1 MHEAA
6 NFRFCVA
13 GFIPEDPHT
22 FALQMSARLAQFV
35 PRLTL
40 DFVTEAS
47 SGMEKAEG
55 HQRINYLQYISPW
68 ISNLAKFC
76 DPGSVLYEHSGAKLR
91 DTIRLLVDIT
101 TGNFVVCPGPSRLP
115 SILTQ
120 YPDSVCSSEVHM
132 VRDTTTR

>member
-1 MHEAA
+1 
-6 NFRFCVA
+6 
-13 GFIPEDPHT
+13 
-22 FALQMSARLAQFV
+22 MSERLAEFA

-55 HQRINYLQYISPW
+55 QQRINCLQYIRPW

-76 DPGSVLYEHSGAKLR
+76 DPGNALYEHSGAKLR

-101 TGNFVVCPGPSRLP
+101 IANFVVCQDPHVYHLF
-115 SILTQ
+115 
-120 YPDSVCSSEVHM
+120 
-132 VRDTTTR
+132 